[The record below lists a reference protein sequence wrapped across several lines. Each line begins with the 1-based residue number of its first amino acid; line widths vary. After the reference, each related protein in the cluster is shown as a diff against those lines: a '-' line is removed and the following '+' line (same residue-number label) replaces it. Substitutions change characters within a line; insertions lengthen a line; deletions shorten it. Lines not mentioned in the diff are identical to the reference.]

1 MQHRDPGATY
11 NRNRLQSTET
21 HEARRAEALLAGE
34 KRLLELIATGGPLP
48 EVLERLCLLVEEVAD
63 GCRCSVL
70 LFEPQ
75 SGVLHHGAAPS
86 LPAAVIEAINGKS
99 VASCWGPC
107 AIAVRDQTQLIVT
120 DILLD
125 SRWAGGEWARLAA
138 GAGLRSCWTTPIVST
153 DGRTL
158 GAFALYQSTAGEP
171 TPLHHE
177 LIGRCTHLAS
187 IGIERDAHEAAL
199 RRSQMFLGEAQRLSG
214 TGSFSWHVASDT
226 IEWSEQTYRIYG
238 LDPQRPVTFEVVGS
252 RIHPDEV
259 EWFAALLNDARCS
272 GSDLEF
278 EHRLRMPDGSI
289 RHLHVV
295 AHATRSAA
303 GDLEYI
309 GAVQDVTDRRRSEDA
324 LNAVRSELARIA
336 RMTALGALSASIAHE
351 VTQPLTGIIT
361 NANTSLR
368 MLSGASPDVDGARGA
383 AMLALRDAHRA
394 ADVIARL
401 RAMFARTTAML
412 APTDLNDAVR
422 ELLLLLSGELQRAG
436 VTVRTELGDALP
448 LVMGDRTQLQQV
460 LLNLVMNAVD
470 AMHDVDGRARQ
481 LTIRSARSGDGVQV
495 SIEDN
500 GTGIDSA
507 HLHQLFDPFYTT
519 KPEGMGIGLSV
530 SRSIVE
536 SHRGTLW
543 VTLNSGAGAT
553 FAFSLPATGAQA
565 PVVPRQIRGPASASV
580 PEPRANEQQT

>member
-1 MQHRDPGATY
+1 M
-11 NRNRLQSTET
+11 QSTDT
-21 HEARRAEALLAGE
+21 QDSRRTEALLEGE
-34 KRLLELIATGGPLP
+34 KRLLELIATGGLLV
-48 EVLERLCLLVEEVAD
+48 EVLERLCLLVEEAAD

-70 LFEPQ
+70 LLDPQ
-75 SGVLHHGAAPS
+75 SGVLQHGAAPS
-86 LPAAVIEAINGKS
+86 LPDTVIQAVNGRS

-107 AIAVRDQTQLIVT
+107 AVAVRDQVQLIVP
-120 DILLD
+120 DIAHD
-125 SRWAGGEWARLAA
+125 SRWHEGEWARLAA
-138 GAGLRSCWTTPIVST
+138 AAGLRSCWTTPIVAT

-158 GAFALYQSTAGEP
+158 GAFALYQSTTGNP

-177 LIGRCTHLAS
+177 LIDRCTHLAS
-187 IGIERDAHEAAL
+187 IAIERDAHEAVL
-199 RRSQMFLGEAQRLSG
+199 RRSQAFLGEAQRLSG

-238 LDPQRPVTFEVVGS
+238 LDPQQPVTFEVVGS

-259 EWFAALLNDARCS
+259 DWFAALLADARRH
-272 GSDLEF
+272 GADLEF
-278 EHRLRMPDGSI
+278 EHRLLMPDGSI
-289 RHLHVV
+289 RQLHVV

-303 GDLEYI
+303 GGLEYI

-368 MLSGASPDVDGARGA
+368 MLSAASPDVEGARGA
-383 AMLALRDAHRA
+383 AMLTLRDAHRA
-394 ADVIARL
+394 FDVITRL
-401 RAMFARTTAML
+401 RAMFARTTTTL

-436 VTVRTELGDALP
+436 ITVRTELGDDLP
-448 LVMGDRTQLQQV
+448 NVMGDRTQLQQV

-470 AMHDVDGRARQ
+470 AMNGVDPRSRQ
-481 LTIRSARSGDGVQV
+481 LTIRSARSGDGVQM
-495 SIEDN
+495 SIEDS
-500 GTGIDSA
+500 GTGIDPA
-507 HLHQLFDPFYTT
+507 HLHRLFDPFYTT

-536 SHRGTLW
+536 SHHGTLW
-543 VTLNSGAGAT
+543 VALNSGSGAT
-553 FAFSLPATGAQA
+553 FAFSLPSTGAQS
-565 PVVPRQIRGPASASV
+565 PVVPRHLRGPVSPTISPSRGSGEA
-580 PEPRANEQQT
+580 P